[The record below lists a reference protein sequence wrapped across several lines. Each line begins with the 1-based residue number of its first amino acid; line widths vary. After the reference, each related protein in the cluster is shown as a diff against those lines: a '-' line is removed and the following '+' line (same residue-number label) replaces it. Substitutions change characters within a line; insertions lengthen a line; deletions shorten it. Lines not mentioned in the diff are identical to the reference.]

1 MTDQKSCNIK
11 NCQCPHHQNEA
22 DFVVTD
28 VIEVDPK
35 NSANFQIPKKHLGD
49 VEKVIVKKNTKTMK
63 KKVELFGNAK
73 PEPQPKKPK
82 KPPTDQQ
89 IIEQLADL
97 NHKFEFIVE
106 QFQILNETVQNES
119 QKNEEFRN
127 KQEKWNQKQEQKID
141 ELKNEIKK
149 VDQKVDQKINDLEEK
164 FNQKIDDIK
173 VEIKKVDQ
181 KVDAGFAQVNQRLDK
196 IENCPTIKKELA
208 EQEEDNINKNE
219 KQKQED
225 S

>member
-106 QFQILNETVQNES
+106 QFQILNRKVQNES
-119 QKNEEFRN
+119 EKNEKRW
-127 KQEKWNQKQEQKID
+127 EKIQ
-141 ELKNEIKK
+141 
-149 VDQKVDQKINDLEEK
+149 QKVDGLE
-164 FNQKIDDIK
+164 
-173 VEIKKVDQ
+173 Q
-181 KVDAGFAQVNQRLDK
+181 KVDDGFSQVNQRLDK

-208 EQEEDNINKNE
+208 EQEEDNLNKNE
-219 KQKQED
+219 KQKKED

>member
-97 NHKFEFIVE
+97 NHKFEFIIE
-106 QFQILNETVQNES
+106 QFQLLNQKVQNES
-119 QKNEEFRN
+119 EKNEKRW
-127 KQEKWNQKQEQKID
+127 EKIQ
-141 ELKNEIKK
+141 
-149 VDQKVDQKINDLEEK
+149 QKVDGLE
-164 FNQKIDDIK
+164 
-173 VEIKKVDQ
+173 Q
-181 KVDAGFAQVNQRLDK
+181 KVDDGFSQVNQRLDK

-208 EQEEDNINKNE
+208 EQNEQVNNLNENEQKSDETDKSSTNDKKDEENN
-219 KQKQED
+219 
-225 S
+225 

>member
-1 MTDQKSCNIK
+1 MVDEKSCNNK
-11 NCQCPHHQNEA
+11 DCQCSCHQNEA
-22 DFVVTD
+22 GFVVTD
-28 VIEVDPK
+28 IIEVDPK

-106 QFQILNETVQNES
+106 QFQILNQTVQNES
-119 QKNEEFRN
+119 QKNEKRW
-127 KQEKWNQKQEQKID
+127 KKI
-141 ELKNEIKK
+141 E
-149 VDQKVDQKINDLEEK
+149 
-164 FNQKIDDIK
+164 
-173 VEIKKVDQ
+173 Q

-208 EQEEDNINKNE
+208 EQEKKIKNENSDSKNE
-219 KQKQED
+219 KNKTSDDEEEK
-225 S
+225 

>member
-63 KKVELFGNAK
+63 KKVELIGNAK

-97 NHKFEFIVE
+97 NHKFEFIIE
-106 QFQILNETVQNES
+106 QFQLLNQKVQNES
-119 QKNEEFRN
+119 EKNEKRW
-127 KQEKWNQKQEQKID
+127 EKIQ
-141 ELKNEIKK
+141 
-149 VDQKVDQKINDLEEK
+149 QKVDGLE
-164 FNQKIDDIK
+164 
-173 VEIKKVDQ
+173 Q
-181 KVDAGFAQVNQRLDK
+181 KVDDGFAQVNQRLDK

-208 EQEEDNINKNE
+208 EQNEQVNNLDDNEQKSDETDKSSTNDKKDEENN
-219 KQKQED
+219 
-225 S
+225 

>member
-22 DFVVTD
+22 DFVITD
-28 VIEVDPK
+28 VIEVDSK

-49 VEKVIVKKNTKTMK
+49 VEKVVIKKNTKTMK

-106 QFQILNETVQNES
+106 QFQILNQTVQNES
-119 QKNEEFRN
+119 QKNEKRW
-127 KQEKWNQKQEQKID
+127 KKI
-141 ELKNEIKK
+141 E
-149 VDQKVDQKINDLEEK
+149 
-164 FNQKIDDIK
+164 
-173 VEIKKVDQ
+173 Q

-196 IENCPTIKKELA
+196 IENCPTIKRELA
-208 EQEEDNINKNE
+208 EQNEQINNLDANESKSDETDKSSTNDKKNE
-219 KQKQED
+219 ENN
-225 S
+225 

>member
-63 KKVELFGNAK
+63 KKVELIGNAK

-97 NHKFEFIVE
+97 NHKFEFIIE
-106 QFQILNETVQNES
+106 QFQLLNQKVQNES
-119 QKNEEFRN
+119 EKNEKRW
-127 KQEKWNQKQEQKID
+127 EKIQ
-141 ELKNEIKK
+141 
-149 VDQKVDQKINDLEEK
+149 QKVDGLE
-164 FNQKIDDIK
+164 
-173 VEIKKVDQ
+173 Q
-181 KVDAGFAQVNQRLDK
+181 KVDDGFAQVNQRLDK

-208 EQEEDNINKNE
+208 EQNEQVNNLNDNEQKSGETDKSSTNDKKDEENN
-219 KQKQED
+219 
-225 S
+225 

>member
-1 MTDQKSCNIK
+1 MIDQKTCNIK
-11 NCQCPHHQNEA
+11 NCQCLHHQKEA

-28 VIEVDPK
+28 IIEVDPK
-35 NSANFQIPKKHLGD
+35 NNANFQIPKKHLGD
-49 VEKVIVKKNTKTMK
+49 VEKVIIKKNTKTMK

-106 QFQILNETVQNES
+106 QFQILNRKVQNES
-119 QKNEEFRN
+119 EKNEKRW
-127 KQEKWNQKQEQKID
+127 KKIEQKVNSL
-141 ELKNEIKK
+141 EKK
-149 VDQKVDQKINDLEEK
+149 VDD
-164 FNQKIDDIK
+164 
-173 VEIKKVDQ
+173 
-181 KVDAGFAQVNQRLDK
+181 GFAQVNQRLDK

-208 EQEEDNINKNE
+208 EQEKKTENENSDSKNE
-219 KQKQED
+219 KNKTSDNEKEK
-225 S
+225 

>member
-1 MTDQKSCNIK
+1 MIDQKTCNIK
-11 NCQCPHHQNEA
+11 NCQCLHHQNEA

-35 NSANFQIPKKHLGD
+35 NNANFQIPKKHLGD
-49 VEKVIVKKNTKTMK
+49 VEKVIIKKNTKTMK

-106 QFQILNETVQNES
+106 QFQILNQTVQNES

-127 KQEKWNQKQEQKID
+127 KQEKWN
-141 ELKNEIKK
+141 KN
-149 VDQKVDQKINDLEEK
+149 QQQKINDLEQK

-208 EQEEDNINKNE
+208 EQEENNLNKNE
-219 KQKQED
+219 KQKKED

>member
-1 MTDQKSCNIK
+1 MTDQKSCNNK
-11 NCQCPHHQNEA
+11 DCQCPHHQNEA
-22 DFVVTD
+22 DFIVTD

-35 NSANFQIPKKHLGD
+35 SSANFQIPKKHLGD
-49 VEKVIVKKNTKTMK
+49 VEKVVIKKNTKTMK
-63 KKVELFGNAK
+63 KKVELFGNVK
-73 PEPQPKKPK
+73 PESQPKKPK

-89 IIEQLADL
+89 ITEQLADL

-106 QFQILNETVQNES
+106 QFQILNQTVQNES

-141 ELKNEIKK
+141 DLKN
-149 VDQKVDQKINDLEEK
+149 
-164 FNQKIDDIK
+164 
-173 VEIKKVDQ
+173 EIKKVDQ

-208 EQEEDNINKNE
+208 EQDNENLITNED
-219 KQKQED
+219 QKKKGSELNNPPNNNDKKED
-225 S
+225 

>member
-1 MTDQKSCNIK
+1 MTDQKSCNNK
-11 NCQCPHHQNEA
+11 DCQCPHHQNEA
-22 DFVVTD
+22 DFIVTD

-35 NSANFQIPKKHLGD
+35 SSANFQIPKKHLGD
-49 VEKVIVKKNTKTMK
+49 VERVIIKKNTKTMK

-106 QFQILNETVQNES
+106 QFQILNRKVQNES
-119 QKNEEFRN
+119 EKNEKRW
-127 KQEKWNQKQEQKID
+127 EKIE
-141 ELKNEIKK
+141 EK
-149 VDQKVDQKINDLEEK
+149 VDGLEEK

-173 VEIKKVDQ
+173 IEIKKVDQ

-208 EQEEDNINKNE
+208 EQNEQINNLDTNESKSDKTDKASINDKKNE
-219 KQKQED
+219 ENN
-225 S
+225 

>member
-1 MTDQKSCNIK
+1 MTDQKSCNNK
-11 NCQCPHHQNEA
+11 DCQCPHHQNEA
-22 DFVVTD
+22 DFIVTD

-35 NSANFQIPKKHLGD
+35 SSANFQIPKKHLGD
-49 VEKVIVKKNTKTMK
+49 VEKVIIKKNTKTMK

-97 NHKFEFIVE
+97 NHKFEFIVQ
-106 QFQILNETVQNES
+106 QFQILNHTVQNES

-127 KQEKWNQKQEQKID
+127 KQEKWNQNQEQKID
-141 ELKNEIKK
+141 DLKNEIKK
-149 VDQKVDQKINDLEEK
+149 VDQKVDGLE
-164 FNQKIDDIK
+164 
-173 VEIKKVDQ
+173 Q
-181 KVDAGFAQVNQRLDK
+181 KVDDGFAQVNQRLDK

-208 EQEEDNINKNE
+208 EQNEQVNNLDDNEQKSGETDKSSTNDKKDEENN
-219 KQKQED
+219 
-225 S
+225 

>member
-11 NCQCPHHQNEA
+11 NCQCLHHQNEA

-49 VEKVIVKKNTKTMK
+49 IEKVVIKKNTKTMK

-106 QFQILNETVQNES
+106 QFQILNKEVRNES
-119 QKNEEFRN
+119 QKNEDFRN
-127 KQEKWNQKQEQKID
+127 QQEK
-141 ELKNEIKK
+141 
-149 VDQKVDQKINDLEEK
+149 
-164 FNQKIDDIK
+164 
-173 VEIKKVDQ
+173 
-181 KVDAGFAQVNQRLDK
+181 
-196 IENCPTIKKELA
+196 
-208 EQEEDNINKNE
+208 
-219 KQKQED
+219 
-225 S
+225 

>member
-1 MTDQKSCNIK
+1 MIDQKTCNIK
-11 NCQCPHHQNEA
+11 NCQCLHHQNEA

-49 VEKVIVKKNTKTMK
+49 VEKVIIKKNTKTMK

-82 KPPTDQQ
+82 KPQTDQQ

-106 QFQILNETVQNES
+106 QFQILNQTVQNES

-127 KQEKWNQKQEQKID
+127 KQEKWN
-141 ELKNEIKK
+141 KN
-149 VDQKVDQKINDLEEK
+149 QQQKINDLEQK

-208 EQEEDNINKNE
+208 EQEENNLNKNE
-219 KQKQED
+219 KQKKED

>member
-1 MTDQKSCNIK
+1 MIDQKTCNIK
-11 NCQCPHHQNEA
+11 NCQCLHHQKEA

-35 NSANFQIPKKHLGD
+35 NNANFQIPKKHLGD
-49 VEKVIVKKNTKTMK
+49 VEKVIIKKNTKTMK

-106 QFQILNETVQNES
+106 QFQILNKTVQNES

-127 KQEKWNQKQEQKID
+127 KQEI
-141 ELKNEIKK
+141 
-149 VDQKVDQKINDLEEK
+149 
-164 FNQKIDDIK
+164 
-173 VEIKKVDQ
+173 
-181 KVDAGFAQVNQRLDK
+181 
-196 IENCPTIKKELA
+196 
-208 EQEEDNINKNE
+208 
-219 KQKQED
+219 
-225 S
+225 